1 MKELQKVVVE
11 TFCLGKNQLF
21 VLFLPSSC
29 AHCFPLVSAST
40 CILIF
45 NCIIFIHINVNWLG
59 DHRIQR
65 HMSWQISL
73 SCVFKII
80 WHGLNLLKCYYRW
93 LALIIVPWI
102 YENKNKQNIGKN
114 KALKAAY
121 NSCHLSSSTSLNLL

>member
-65 HMSWQISL
+65 HMPWQISL
-73 SCVFKII
+73 SLSC
-80 WHGLNLLKCYYRW
+80 LKLFDTAFTCLSVR